1 MSSAQQPLGN
11 ELFAFLFGAK
21 QAALTLKNQ
30 GLLLSG
36 IATFQAVI
44 LLQLDLFVSINRL
57 LEALLFAASTFRSG
71 RQSA

>member
-1 MSSAQQPLGN
+1 MTSAQQPLGN

-21 QAALTLKNQ
+21 QAALTLKKQ
-30 GLLLSG
+30 GLMLSG
-36 IATFQAVI
+36 LATFQAGI
-44 LLQLDLFVSINRL
+44 LLQLDWLVSMKRL